1 MALIVTVH
9 VVSGTNMDLDLYA
22 PPIIM
27 LIGGACYAV
36 YGILILGM
44 R

>member
-1 MALIVTVH
+1 MTVH

-22 PPIIM
+22 PPITM

-36 YGILILGM
+36 YGMLTLGGM
-44 R
+44 I